1 MSKFD
6 EMIETMKTSEYRE
19 KKQFLQYLVQMAER
33 AKHQFSLEDREALM
47 EYAYEEA
54 AHMLRAI
61 PEAANYQEKDLIF
74 ECENYLL
81 GLVMNL
87 CPSPS
92 QIPQDKL
99 MQIKALA
106 ELVNKE
112 RYIETTLDSI
122 FEQPAVTET
131 DINRLLYW
139 VRQTTDEYQKG
150 KLFEG
155 LVHYQ
160 KDMGKL
166 DAGAEKTLAEYI
178 ATETGR
184 LMALGGEYAWNTLEL
199 IADVAKYFAAENVN
213 VLSALQELLQ
223 LERNHINCYAV
234 DTLTSMGVEVP
245 QTVIEALARD
255 LEYANITYHN
265 LQRQGKAHLFPA
277 ACASAE
283 YLAKSDLVHWLTFP
297 TELGKAP
304 DEIEYIGKVKYLFK
318 KEVFYVFRYRS
329 DSDTLGDELK
339 NKWLIGWS
347 SEEGGT
353 FSNFDEYARFE
364 KATTEATLKNIKK
377 KLLG

>member
-33 AKHQFSLEDREALM
+33 ARHQFSQADKDAVLA
-47 EYAYEEA
+47 YAYEEVEI
-54 AHMLRAI
+54 MLRAI
-61 PEAANYQEKDLIF
+61 PAAENYKEKDLIF
-74 ECENYLL
+74 ECENFLL
-81 GLVMNL
+81 GLIMNL
-87 CPSPS
+87 CPSPA

-99 MQIKALA
+99 MKIKALT

-112 RYIETTLDSI
+112 RYIETTLDSM

-160 KDMGKL
+160 KALSKL
-166 DAGAEKTLAEYI
+166 DSNASKAMADYI
-178 ATETGR
+178 AGELRR
-184 LMALGGEYAWNTLEL
+184 LMALGGEDAWNTLEL
-199 IADVAKYFAAENVN
+199 IADVAKYFSAEHADV
-213 VLSALQELLQ
+213 VAALQELLQ
-223 LERNHINCYAV
+223 LGRNHINVYAV
-234 DTLTSMGVEVP
+234 DTLFGMGLEVP
-245 QTVIEALARD
+245 QNVIEALARD
-255 LEYANITYHN
+255 LEYANMTYHI
-265 LQRQGKAHLFPA
+265 LPRQKKTALFPA
-277 ACASAE
+277 ECATEE

-318 KEVFYVFRYRS
+318 KEVFHVFKFRS
-329 DSDTLGDELK
+329 DSDTLDEAQK

-347 SEEGGT
+347 SDEGGT
-353 FSNFDEYARFE
+353 FSEFDELALFE
-364 KATTEATLKNIKK
+364 KGTPEATLRNIKK
-377 KLLG
+377 KLIG